1 MTLAPDFLC
10 ISALSADPA
19 EVPHQ
24 ARRAEIERELH
35 RRRDYYPDQ
44 VRKGRMTTDEA
55 DREIDCLR
63 AVLADL
69 DGDLTAGATFPW
81 EAKIHCLRR
90 EIGLRRKFYPEWI
103 VKGRVDR
110 AQAKL
115 QLERIEAVH
124 FAYWRHM
131 DHWRPDGATRMP
143 PLFSEAGQYAL
154 DQVRRHMDRFDP
166 HGRRGE
172 YAGDAGAGLPQPEPE
187 FALA

>member
-1 MTLAPDFLC
+1 MTLAPDFPC

-19 EVPHQ
+19 DVPHS

-35 RRRDYYPDQ
+35 RRRPYYTKRVDL
-44 VRKGRMTTDEA
+44 RRMTQTEA
-55 DREIDCLR
+55 DHEIDCMK
-63 AVLADL
+63 AILADL
-69 DGDLTAGATFPW
+69 DGDMSAGAAFSW

-90 EIGLRRKFYPEWI
+90 EIAMRRKFYPEWI
-103 VKGRVDR
+103 VKGSVDK

-172 YAGDAGAGLPQPEPE
+172 YAAGTSASLPQPEPE